1 VVYLQ
6 RHRYIRRIYEKAAWR
21 EVPEDFTIEGT
32 PRADRES
39 DGPGDSRDVT
49 VDGVVW
55 KFPGR
60 QGESETD
67 KWALFAHMYTPNLQH
82 MVTSNPFRLNP
93 MIEKREKDSKDL
105 KGKMEENVA
114 EANRVVQSNAKGKR
128 LLDIRERKLDLK
140 EKLFARKERKREK
153 EHAQLIATVQE
164 RETDM
169 RENTEAYKKTLDLK
183 YQELE
188 KELRQH

>member
-1 VVYLQ
+1 
-6 RHRYIRRIYEKAAWR
+6 
-21 EVPEDFTIEGT
+21 
-32 PRADRES
+32 
-39 DGPGDSRDVT
+39 
-49 VDGVVW
+49 
-55 KFPGR
+55 
-60 QGESETD
+60 
-67 KWALFAHMYTPNLQH
+67 
-82 MVTSNPFRLNP
+82 